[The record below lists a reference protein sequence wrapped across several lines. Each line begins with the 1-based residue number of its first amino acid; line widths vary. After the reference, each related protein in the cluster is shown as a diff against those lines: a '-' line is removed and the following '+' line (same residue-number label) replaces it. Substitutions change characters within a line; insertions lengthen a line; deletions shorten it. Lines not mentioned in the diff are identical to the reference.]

1 MQVSKKYSLFVIGVV
16 VLLVLL
22 TGCSRSRVP
31 NSAGQAN
38 SYLSVTDDAGRT
50 VVLPHKPEKIVVL
63 STSFLE
69 FLYAVDGK
77 AVGRPGS
84 RTGQIPPAAQ
94 SVPEIGYVYNV
105 NLEKVISLQPDL
117 VIAFQGIHEKL
128 IPVLESNHIPVLLI
142 RIKGYQD
149 ITDKLKLFS
158 SIAGTTPKGEELARD
173 IEAKVNA
180 IVAKVPDKPT
190 KVAILHAT
198 AKSVTVE
205 LDNSITGS
213 IAKQLRLTN
222 IASGSKALESDPD
235 ATPYSLEKLVEADP
249 DKIFVVTMGYGP
261 EVENRIKGD
270 VESNPAWAALSA
282 VQNKQVYLLPEEL
295 FLLNPGLRYPEAVE
309 HMAKLVYPEVFGHVQ

>member
-1 MQVSKKYSLFVIGVV
+1 M
-16 VLLVLL
+16 
-22 TGCSRSRVP
+22 
-31 NSAGQAN
+31 
-38 SYLSVTDDAGRT
+38 
-50 VVLPHKPEKIVVL
+50 
-63 STSFLE
+63 
-69 FLYAVDGK
+69 
-77 AVGRPGS
+77 
-84 RTGQIPPAAQ
+84 
-94 SVPEIGYVYNV
+94 
-105 NLEKVISLQPDL
+105 
-117 VIAFQGIHEKL
+117 
-128 IPVLESNHIPVLLI
+128 
-142 RIKGYQD
+142 
-149 ITDKLKLFS
+149 
-158 SIAGTTPKGEELARD
+158 
-173 IEAKVNA
+173 
-180 IVAKVPDKPT
+180 
-190 KVAILHAT
+190 HAT